1 MPRFMPRN
9 ASPNLCDH
17 GRATRARPVSKGH
30 PSGGGPGNLMNCFRT
45 ETRRPNGNRPVQV
58 PTSIGRHAR
67 VPHRGLRSRAI
78 LATMVGMN
86 KLPRILRFW
95 YGLAILAGGFPVAF
109 MCLARAQTGPGKN
122 VFLEKGVA
130 SALQQ
135 CGDSGRV
142 PVSNDERPRL
152 SLSIRGG
159 GRQARP
165 LVVTGLQTSEVVRE
179 EWWSTRLLLRP
190 SFPAVKNKDWA
201 LTPID
206 LFILAALE

>member
-1 MPRFMPRN
+1 MPRFMPRK

-17 GRATRARPVSKGH
+17 GRADRDRSVFKG
-30 PSGGGPGNLMNCFRT
+30 SSSCCGRRIFMDWFRT

-122 VFLEKGVA
+122 VFLE
-130 SALQQ
+130 
-135 CGDSGRV
+135 
-142 PVSNDERPRL
+142 
-152 SLSIRGG
+152 
-159 GRQARP
+159 
-165 LVVTGLQTSEVVRE
+165 
-179 EWWSTRLLLRP
+179 
-190 SFPAVKNKDWA
+190 
-201 LTPID
+201 
-206 LFILAALE
+206 